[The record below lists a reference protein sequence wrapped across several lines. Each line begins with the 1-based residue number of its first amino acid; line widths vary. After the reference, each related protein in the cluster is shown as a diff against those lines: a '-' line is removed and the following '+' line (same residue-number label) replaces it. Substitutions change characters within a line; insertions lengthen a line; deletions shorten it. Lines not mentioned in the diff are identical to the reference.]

1 MKLTS
6 RKSLSR
12 LVLRAMGVF
21 GGVQSLQILCGV
33 IRMKLVSLWIG
44 PAGVGLFSI
53 YNQAVELIASATQLS
68 LRNSAVR
75 DIAASKSAATS
86 VRDLI
91 VTIVRRWGWM
101 LGLAGAL
108 VMLIASP
115 ILSRVTFGD
124 FNHSLQYV
132 VLSVSVFLSALIASE
147 GAILQGLERYKP
159 LALGSLWGAMGG
171 LIVSIP
177 LYYFAK
183 IDSIVPS
190 IIIYSLFT
198 SGALLFYRAKGF
210 KPERKVTMKE
220 TFDKGRSFLM
230 LGGYMTIATF
240 VEQLCNYIFL
250 SYLNTADSDAG
261 VGYYQA
267 GFTLVNRYVGLLF
280 VALAMEYYPRMARV
294 ADSMLRSRVYVSHEI
309 SLIMVMIVPVA
320 TIFIS
325 ASQLIIKILYSGE
338 FVVILPYVVSA
349 MAGMVFR
356 GFSWCISFLVLARN
370 SGKTYVTVECIS
382 SVTGLIL
389 NVVAYNYYGING
401 LGVSFTL
408 WYLAYC
414 IMMLIVARRI
424 GLKVSG
430 NSVWLTLYALTA
442 VSIQIV
448 LFFTMPVWALITFA
462 SATSILS
469 LILVLKLSGSRF

>member
-1 MKLTS
+1 
-6 RKSLSR
+6 
-12 LVLRAMGVF
+12 
-21 GGVQSLQILCGV
+21 
-33 IRMKLVSLWIG
+33 
-44 PAGVGLFSI
+44 
-53 YNQAVELIASATQLS
+53 
-68 LRNSAVR
+68 
-75 DIAASKSAATS
+75 
-86 VRDLI
+86 
-91 VTIVRRWGWM
+91 
-101 LGLAGAL
+101 
-108 VMLIASP
+108 
-115 ILSRVTFGD
+115 
-124 FNHSLQYV
+124 
-132 VLSVSVFLSALIASE
+132 
-147 GAILQGLERYKP
+147 
-159 LALGSLWGAMGG
+159 
-171 LIVSIP
+171 
-177 LYYFAK
+177 
-183 IDSIVPS
+183 
-190 IIIYSLFT
+190 
-198 SGALLFYRAKGF
+198 
-210 KPERKVTMKE
+210 
-220 TFDKGRSFLM
+220 
-230 LGGYMTIATF
+230 
-240 VEQLCNYIFL
+240 
-250 SYLNTADSDAG
+250 
-261 VGYYQA
+261 
-267 GFTLVNRYVGLLF
+267 
-280 VALAMEYYPRMARV
+280 
-294 ADSMLRSRVYVSHEI
+294 
-309 SLIMVMIVPVA
+309 MIVPVA